1 MKLVSTPRWI
11 PVDGSRGISGV
22 RSIKFNCYYYLFGP
36 SPTMAETDRVLAL
49 EDICSFGAVFIV
61 QHPLY
66 NCDLST

>member
-1 MKLVSTPRWI
+1 
-11 PVDGSRGISGV
+11 
-22 RSIKFNCYYYLFGP
+22 
-36 SPTMAETDRVLAL
+36 MAETDRVLAL